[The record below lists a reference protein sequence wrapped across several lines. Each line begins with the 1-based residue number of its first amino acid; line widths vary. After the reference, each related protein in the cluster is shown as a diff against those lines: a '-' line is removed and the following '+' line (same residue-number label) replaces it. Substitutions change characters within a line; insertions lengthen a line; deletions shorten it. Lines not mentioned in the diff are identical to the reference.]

1 MKSEFIWDL
10 SASKNQKHVSTSNI
24 FNSLFVSLE
33 IKPNNYRATPFTL
46 FGLKCE
52 QHRYAHFKN
61 RELGWIKANMEI
73 FLRTAVFAWLWLVVG
88 ANLLWENNTANWLV
102 AGGWC
107 WFSMREQYCWLTSQ
121 ANTAASSSFA
131 LLRLYLASS
140 WTATVFILA
149 CLSSSSFES
158 WTSLKF
164 SNMAQDCVN
173 LVLFIDS
180 PLVFALKSRRLNCFY
195 VILETQ

>member
-102 AGGWC
+102 ADLVW
-107 WFSMREQYCWLTSQ
+107 REQYCWLVGWQ
-121 ANTAASSSFA
+121 AKRTQQC
-131 LLRLYLASS
+131 LRKKETYLQMYIYSLEK
-140 WTATVFILA
+140 WATI
-149 CLSSSSFES
+149 
-158 WTSLKF
+158 
-164 SNMAQDCVN
+164 
-173 LVLFIDS
+173 
-180 PLVFALKSRRLNCFY
+180 
-195 VILETQ
+195 

>member
-61 RELGWIKANMEI
+61 RELRWIKANMEI
-73 FLRTAVFAWLWLVVG
+73 FSRTAVFAWLWLVVG
-88 ANLLWENNTANWLV
+88 ANLLWENSTANWLV

-107 WFSMREQYCWLTSQ
+107 WFSMREQYRLLVGWQ
-121 ANTAASSSFA
+121 AKRTERIKRIKASIQKLIFFSSCKTRDF
-131 LLRLYLASS
+131 
-140 WTATVFILA
+140 
-149 CLSSSSFES
+149 SF
-158 WTSLKF
+158 
-164 SNMAQDCVN
+164 
-173 LVLFIDS
+173 DS
-180 PLVFALKSRRLNCFY
+180 HVCKYGDN
-195 VILETQ
+195 